1 MENHNLKDLSLAE
14 IKALRQSLDFIQITG
29 KDAMFIGLLQ
39 NKLTTQIQE
48 IENPQPTSSSKSNK
62 KK

>member
-48 IENPQPTSSSKSNK
+48 IENPQSTPPSKSNK

>member
-1 MENHNLKDLSLAE
+1 MEDYSLKNLSLAE

-39 NKLTTQIQE
+39 NKVTTQIQE
-48 IENPQPTSSSKSNK
+48 IENPTSSPSNKSNK